1 MLQSHLVYG
10 QTAPAGPGPPTV
22 LPSSCFSGL
31 RGPSPHTEGPTVPA
45 GVARGDAQGQGR
57 LVRGLEVMT
66 PGVEP
71 PGTHA
76 PEGPPCQG
84 PAPSTHTQAPLR
96 PGRLCPHDPCHLF
109 PNPGEYPAH
118 RHTPVSRGD
127 RDPTHRPVQQQGWG
141 LGGGGGVGCLELIAH
156 WLLYLRLQVCR
167 SVAGQPPGA
176 CPLQGGGDP
185 DMAPGSQCGA
195 TMAKAWKDRVI

>member
-1 MLQSHLVYG
+1 MRTTAHPPAQGLPTSCLPSRPDRTVVRLPSQGEVAQMLQSHLVYG
-10 QTAPAGPGPPTV
+10 QTAPAGPGPPAV

-45 GVARGDAQGQGR
+45 GVARGDTQGQGR

-71 PGTHA
+71 PGTHV

-109 PNPGEYPAH
+109 PNPGAYPAH
-118 RHTPVSRGD
+118 RHTR
-127 RDPTHRPVQQQGWG
+127 QQGRQG
-141 LGGGGGVGCLELIAH
+141 SHTQACAAARMGPQGRGVCAWSSLPIGCH
-156 WLLYLRLQVCR
+156 
-167 SVAGQPPGA
+167 
-176 CPLQGGGDP
+176 
-185 DMAPGSQCGA
+185 
-195 TMAKAWKDRVI
+195 T